1 MPRCSTDLFGKSR
14 PVFRG
19 NLEEVFFELHA
30 PLHQTMKVLSTSF
43 NEMSV
48 PPSGRMSL
56 KLIRIERLKQ
66 LAALRGIEG
75 TTDLG
80 LLIGKKANQ
89 TSDLLSGKASF
100 GEKVARSIEE
110 SAQLP
115 RNWLDTLDIDK
126 NVSVG
131 PVLHGV
137 VPLLSDV
144 QAGMYK
150 EFIDNYHPGD
160 GGMELIPT
168 SVPIKAH
175 TFALRVTGDSMEPEF
190 REGMIIIIEPE
201 MDPQPGDYV
210 IAKNGG
216 EETTFKQLA
225 KDGADWYLKPL
236 NPRYPIKPLG
246 DCRIIGVVRAVEKR
260 YR

>member
-1 MPRCSTDLFGKSR
+1 
-14 PVFRG
+14 
-19 NLEEVFFELHA
+19 
-30 PLHQTMKVLSTSF
+30 MKTLSTSF
-43 NEMSV
+43 DEIDV

-66 LAALRGIEG
+66 LAVLRGVKG
-75 TTDLG
+75 TTELG
-80 LLIGKKANQ
+80 LLIGKQANQ

-110 SAQLP
+110 SAKLP
-115 RNWLDTLDIDK
+115 RNWLDTLDMDQ

-150 EFIDNYHPGD
+150 EFIDNFHPGD

-175 TFALRVTGDSMEPEF
+175 TFALRVSGDSMEPEF

-216 EETTFKQLA
+216 DETTFKQLT

-246 DCRIIGVVRAVEKR
+246 ECRIIGVVRAVEKR